1 MITESKII
9 LIFILLDKPN
19 ILRFANTSDV
29 EQTSN
34 DSISDHQSQSSSFYL
49 QGSNSKSSN
58 LGKNKKSRKSP
69 GPEQDTEMS
78 TINKSEGVRSP
89 AYSDISDDS
98 NTPTENNLNGELKEE
113 ISKKSSLTLFF
124 ESIDKL
130 KVSSDIKKSQEPG
143 IANPLS
149 IGGYNNMYGQFY
161 QPSPF
166 FQPPD
171 NQSTKALTQ
180 PPSSTG
186 SLDYNKSKEHSPLDL
201 INKLQPSKNPPNET
215 TSSSSNPVNP
225 NNVGK
230 MMQHYQHYP
239 YKYDY
244 KSFKDTFNLL
254 T

>member
-1 MITESKII
+1 MIETCETNDSF
-9 LIFILLDKPN
+9 LIDKPN
-19 ILRFANTSDV
+19 ILRFANTSDI

-34 DSISDHQSQSSSFYL
+34 DSISDHQSQNSSFYL
-49 QGSNSKSSN
+49 QGSNKTSN

-98 NTPTENNLNGELKEE
+98 NTATENTLNGEL
-113 ISKKSSLTLFF
+113 SDGD
-124 ESIDKL
+124 SIQGVDDIILQPADKL

-180 PPSSTG
+180 PPGPTG

-201 INKLQPSKNPPNET
+201 MNKLQPSKNPPNET
-215 TSSSSNPVNP
+215 PSSSSNPVNP

-230 MMQHYQHYP
+230 IMQHYQHYP
-239 YKYDY
+239 YKYVTTIQWE
-244 KSFKDTFNLL
+244 FIC
-254 T
+254 